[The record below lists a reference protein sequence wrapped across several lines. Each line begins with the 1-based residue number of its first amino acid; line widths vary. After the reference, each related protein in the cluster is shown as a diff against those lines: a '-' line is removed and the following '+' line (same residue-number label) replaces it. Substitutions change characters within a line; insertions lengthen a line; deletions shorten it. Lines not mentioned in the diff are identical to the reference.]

1 MKKIKIGLFGLGTV
15 GSGVFKTLKNFPEAE
30 IEKIVVRNIN
40 KSRNIDDFDSSILT
54 QNADEI
60 LDNPEIEIVVLPF
73 EFVSSSAPLLPHPVK
88 IAPVIAIN
96 NAPAIVLIFLLFI

>member
-15 GSGVFKTLKNFPEAE
+15 GSGVFKTLKNFPEVE

-60 LDNPEIEIVVLPF
+60 LDNPEDAATEISLNFKCTTVLKLHNTVVCSKNLNIYINKTGN
-73 EFVSSSAPLLPHPVK
+73 SA
-88 IAPVIAIN
+88 
-96 NAPAIVLIFLLFI
+96 